1 MISVGAD
8 AISQLFIKDMGIKTA
23 AIGNEIIYTR
33 QGGYFYLEL
42 NADEKEYE

>member
-33 QGGYFYLEL
+33 PGGYFYLEL
-42 NADEKEYE
+42 NTDEKENE

>member
-1 MISVGAD
+1 MLSVGAD
-8 AISQLFIKDMGIKTA
+8 AISQLFIKYMGIKTA

-42 NADEKEYE
+42 SAEEKENE

>member
-23 AIGNEIIYTR
+23 AIGNEIIYPR
-33 QGGYFYLEL
+33 QGACFYHEL
-42 NADEKEYE
+42 NADEKEKE

>member
-33 QGGYFYLEL
+33 Q
-42 NADEKEYE
+42 

>member
-23 AIGNEIIYTR
+23 AMETKSFIPVEEDTLPRTECG
-33 QGGYFYLEL
+33 
-42 NADEKEYE
+42 